1 VFDNHYFCIFFIII
15 VDENSE
21 DMETLVSTN
30 DLLTNNS
37 HNVSDTLLLIENG
50 DLTDRNDSK
59 KIFT

>member
-1 VFDNHYFCIFFIII
+1 
-15 VDENSE
+15 
-21 DMETLVSTN
+21 METLVSTN

-50 DLTDRNDSK
+50 DLTDRSDSK